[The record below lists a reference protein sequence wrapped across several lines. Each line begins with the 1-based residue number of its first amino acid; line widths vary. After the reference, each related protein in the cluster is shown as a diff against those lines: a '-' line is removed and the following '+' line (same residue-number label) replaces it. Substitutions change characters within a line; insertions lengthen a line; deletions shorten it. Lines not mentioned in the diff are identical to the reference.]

1 MTKNSVNAL
10 KLSPVTTILTDLLLA
25 HLGLDDDVS
34 VRGATPEVSLLDLGG
49 DALGA
54 DAVHAVRTSAV
65 VVELL
70 PVVVEHHGGLDV
82 GLTVLETFV
91 DHLEHAVTLLVG
103 LQQEDDLDLGP
114 ILALDRVHVDR
125 DVRDRGD
132 VAVVGLERLLL
143 HHPPGHRSGWRLL
156 TLRVVRR
163 TLARTFVSRSRGLV
177 FLNTGSFQWRT

>member
-1 MTKNSVNAL
+1 MYKFL
-10 KLSPVTTILTDLLLA
+10 LT
-25 HLGLDDDVS
+25 HVS
-34 VRGATPEVSLLDLGG
+34 VCGYLRLYDDICIRGSPPEVSLLADVGG
-49 DALGA
+49 EGGGGVA
-54 DAVHAVRTSAV
+54 DAVHALRARAV

-70 PVVVEHHGGLDV
+70 PVVVQHHRALDV
-82 GLTVLETFV
+82 RLPVQQRLL
-91 DHLEHAVTLLVG
+91 DDLEHDVALLVR

-114 ILALDRVHVDR
+114 ILALDRVHGDR

-156 TLRVVRR
+156 TLRVMRR
-163 TLARTFVSRSRGLV
+163 TLARTFVSRFRGLV

>member
-1 MTKNSVNAL
+1 MTKNSVTAL

-54 DAVHAVRTSAV
+54 DAVHAVRPSAV

-91 DHLEHAVTLLVG
+91 DHLEHTVTLLVG
-103 LQQEDDLDLGP
+103 LQEEDDLDLGAICP
-114 ILALDRVHVDR
+114 LDGVQGDG
-125 DVRDRGD
+125 DVRHGGD
-132 VAVVGLERLLL
+132 VPMVGLESFLL
-143 HHPPGHRSGWRLL
+143 HHFPKG
-156 TLRVVRR
+156 RVH
-163 TLARTFVSRSRGLV
+163 
-177 FLNTGSFQWRT
+177 

>member
-54 DAVHAVRTSAV
+54 DAVHAVRPSAV

-103 LQQEDDLDLGP
+103 LQQENDFDLSS
-114 ILALDRVHVDR
+114 ISSLDGIQR
-125 DVRDRGD
+125 DGNIRHRGN
-132 VAVVGLERLLL
+132 VPVMCLECLFFNHFLIE
-143 HHPPGHRSGWRLL
+143 S
-156 TLRVVRR
+156 
-163 TLARTFVSRSRGLV
+163 VSDGKHQATP
-177 FLNTGSFQWRT
+177 FLIVCRES